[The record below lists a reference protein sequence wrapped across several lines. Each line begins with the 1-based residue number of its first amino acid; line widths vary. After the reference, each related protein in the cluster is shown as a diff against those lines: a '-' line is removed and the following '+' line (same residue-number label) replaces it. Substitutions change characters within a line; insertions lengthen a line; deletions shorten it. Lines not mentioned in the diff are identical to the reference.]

1 MDAQELRNL
10 QEAYMNVY
18 ENEQLDEVLDT
29 PERAIEYGK
38 KSLGSILGATVKG
51 LITKDKKYAKTVEK
65 RLEGVERAKRKAERK
80 AAEEMKEGK
89 VPWNDPKKPLE
100 SGHTPAEKNRAK
112 RERTGVEDLSKSPT
126 DKEYARYGNMKSA
139 DDEQSSASKRKDKP
153 THKFRDLPIR
163 TDRGKKQT
171 LGQLRRTR
179 GTPKPG
185 ASDEKSNL
193 YQSPIHKDDKR
204 TRGGRLDQWKGPN
217 PRNEEVDI
225 YDIILSHLL
234 DEGYADTEQA
244 AEAIMVNMSEEWM
257 GSIIG

>member
-126 DKEYARYGNMKSA
+126 DKEYASWYIIRNEQLSNNVDPKLVAKGRQLGWLSPATIDLGYEGWKL
-139 DDEQSSASKRKDKP
+139 DDETKE
-153 THKFRDLPIR
+153 TW
-163 TDRGKKQT
+163 RGI
-171 LGQLRRTR
+171 
-179 GTPKPG
+179 
-185 ASDEKSNL
+185 A
-193 YQSPIHKDDKR
+193 
-204 TRGGRLDQWKGPN
+204 
-217 PRNEEVDI
+217 
-225 YDIILSHLL
+225 DII
-234 DEGYADTEQA
+234 
-244 AEAIMVNMSEEWM
+244 
-257 GSIIG
+257 

>member
-1 MDAQELRNL
+1 MDAQDFRNL
-10 QEAYMNVY
+10 QEAYLDVY

-29 PERAIEYGK
+29 PERATEYGK
-38 KSLGSILGATVKG
+38 KALGSILGATVKG
-51 LITKDKKYAKTVEK
+51 LITKDKKHAKTVEK

-126 DKEYARYGNMKSA
+126 DKEYARYGNMKSV
-139 DDEQSSASKRKDKP
+139 DDEQSSASNKNKS
-153 THKFRDLPIR
+153 THKFRDFPIR
-163 TDRGKKQT
+163 DNKGKKQT
-171 LGQLRRTR
+171 VGQLRRTR
-179 GTPKPG
+179 GTPKPE
-185 ASDEKSNL
+185 SRDEKSDL

-217 PRNEEVDI
+217 PRKEEVDI

-234 DEGYADTEQA
+234 DEGYADTQEA
-244 AEAIMVNMSEEWM
+244 AEVIMVNMSEDWRE
-257 GSIIG
+257 SIIG